1 MTTRRIRTEDVLVVL
16 GIRGG
21 SLLEHLR
28 EEGLFE
34 EEELEE
40 GQAEELRVAA
50 TLMEE
55 LGVNAAGVEVA
66 LHLRRRMQALEARTL
81 ALIQAIEEARS
92 RG

>member
-1 MTTRRIRTEDVLVVL
+1 MTARRIRTEEVLVVL
-16 GIRGG
+16 GIRGS

-34 EEELEE
+34 EEELEA

-66 LHLRRRMQALEARTL
+66 LHLRRRMRALEARAL
-81 ALIQAIEEARS
+81 VLIQAIEEARS